1 MYGNSSVFE
10 QCTNRAEQC
19 CCKSI
24 LSLDNI
30 LTSIPVGIILGVSH
44 GVGLNRMWESQIGP
58 EKTYTFGDIW
68 QLLIEKIWQPL
79 IALTQ
84 CGTSSSTDN
93 LLNKIRKGFLT
104 VWRYIS
110 KIWRYISKKIKEK
123 MSWGMLWTFYFP
135 LVFKNIAEH
144 LIDDLDDRSV
154 ESINTVST
162 FSSTIIISLMFSSVE
177 KGHFNNAKNTVVIG
191 AILCFAGD
199 IISLGHMPFE
209 ESGNYID
216 RLKQPHVVWFII
228 TLLIC
233 SFTLFI
239 CSFMI
244 STSYLWARHFC
255 QVFFLMTANKLT
267 YIGSGIIPFLIK
279 QVFISDEVRL
289 YLILLFVTISLV
301 VSLLIFMKSALHF
314 TNPVHMA
321 ALMCGSDG
329 IITTLYSCVVY
340 GIVTCSITDNAKLI
354 MGLFA
359 ILLGL
364 KYMYTNYY
372 TISNGYLPVRNS
384 EDDTESHHEH
394 HEHDRNIHAT

>member
-1 MYGNSSVFE
+1 
-10 QCTNRAEQC
+10 
-19 CCKSI
+19 
-24 LSLDNI
+24 
-30 LTSIPVGIILGVSH
+30 
-44 GVGLNRMWESQIGP
+44 
-58 EKTYTFGDIW
+58 
-68 QLLIEKIWQPL
+68 
-79 IALTQ
+79 
-84 CGTSSSTDN
+84 
-93 LLNKIRKGFLT
+93 
-104 VWRYIS
+104 
-110 KIWRYISKKIKEK
+110 

-135 LVFKNIAEH
+135 LVFKNIAEY

-162 FSSTIIISLMFSSVE
+162 FSSTIIISLLFSSVE

-216 RLKQPHVVWFII
+216 RLKQPHVILFII

-255 QVFFLMTANKLT
+255 Q
-267 YIGSGIIPFLIK
+267 

-314 TNPVHMA
+314 TKPGAH
-321 ALMCGSDG
+321 GS
-329 IITTLYSCVVY
+329 I
-340 GIVTCSITDNAKLI
+340 N
-354 MGLFA
+354 
-359 ILLGL
+359 
-364 KYMYTNYY
+364 
-372 TISNGYLPVRNS
+372 VRIRRCFIYWFNCWLVPM
-384 EDDTESHHEH
+384 DCYHWTF
-394 HEHDRNIHAT
+394 